1 MSKLLLNIAV
11 KVKEDAVT
19 IYTGLSTHDYMWHHT
34 DWASMDQQHVKFLA
48 LYRGQRW
55 QMAEK
60 FANDLATAWIPMR
73 AYYNVM
79 LDRIENYKKNPPEEN
94 WDGVYRAQTK

>member
-1 MSKLLLNIAV
+1 
-11 KVKEDAVT
+11 
-19 IYTGLSTHDYMWHHT
+19 
-34 DWASMDQQHVKFLA
+34 MDQQHEKFLT
-48 LYRGQRW
+48 LYRGQKW
-55 QMAEK
+55 ILAEK

-79 LDRIENYKKNPPEEN
+79 IDRIENYKKNPLEEN